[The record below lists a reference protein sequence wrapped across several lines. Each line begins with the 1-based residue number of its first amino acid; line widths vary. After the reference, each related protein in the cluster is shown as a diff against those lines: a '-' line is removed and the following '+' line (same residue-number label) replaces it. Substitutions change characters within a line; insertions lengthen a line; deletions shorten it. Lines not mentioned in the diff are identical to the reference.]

1 MTISKKDSRE
11 KTMTISKKDSREKMA
26 AERKIVQ
33 RTNERQIQDE
43 WFP

>member
-26 AERKIVQ
+26 AERKIVK